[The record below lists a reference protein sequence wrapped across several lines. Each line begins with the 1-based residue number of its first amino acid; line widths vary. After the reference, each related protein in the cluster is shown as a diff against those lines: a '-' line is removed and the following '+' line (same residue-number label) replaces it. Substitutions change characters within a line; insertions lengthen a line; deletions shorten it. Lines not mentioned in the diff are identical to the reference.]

1 MDAKKLLIVC
11 DRDGEAGAQL
21 LTSLINAE
29 GTVRGVPD
37 PVNASVMDLYDWA
50 RVKPSDGYTL
60 FFGDS
65 DDLLLASD
73 GIPFSFQHLGL
84 RYGFTSFAY
93 DMSGPALTDNVL
105 NNYKDFLWYYRS
117 VFPEARDLF
126 ASDAKGNSS
135 LFDFIV
141 PMSVV
146 ISTDIIKMRRSRVA
160 VIAQKFECLA
170 RVLQKTLLAD
180 FLNGK

>member
-21 LTSLINAE
+21 LTSLINAG

-73 GIPFSFQHLGL
+73 GTPSRSSISACAMASSAH
-84 RYGFTSFAY
+84 
-93 DMSGPALTDNVL
+93 GP
-105 NNYKDFLWYYRS
+105 S
-117 VFPEARDLF
+117 PVFP
-126 ASDAKGNSS
+126 
-135 LFDFIV
+135 
-141 PMSVV
+141 
-146 ISTDIIKMRRSRVA
+146 
-160 VIAQKFECLA
+160 
-170 RVLQKTLLAD
+170 
-180 FLNGK
+180 

>member
-1 MDAKKLLIVC
+1 M
-11 DRDGEAGAQL
+11 
-21 LTSLINAE
+21 
-29 GTVRGVPD
+29 
-37 PVNASVMDLYDWA
+37 
-50 RVKPSDGYTL
+50 
-60 FFGDS
+60 
-65 DDLLLASD
+65 
-73 GIPFSFQHLGL
+73 
-84 RYGFTSFAY
+84 
-93 DMSGPALTDNVL
+93 L

-126 ASDAKGNSS
+126 SSDAKGNSS

>member
-11 DRDGEAGAQL
+11 DRDGKAGAQL
-21 LTSLINAE
+21 LASLINAE

-84 RYGFTSFAY
+84 RYGFIGTRALASV
-93 DMSGPALTDNVL
+93 SLTDNVL
-105 NNYKDFLWYYRS
+105 NNYKDFLWSQVRIS
-117 VFPEARDLF
+117 V
-126 ASDAKGNSS
+126 
-135 LFDFIV
+135 
-141 PMSVV
+141 
-146 ISTDIIKMRRSRVA
+146 
-160 VIAQKFECLA
+160 
-170 RVLQKTLLAD
+170 
-180 FLNGK
+180 

>member
-11 DRDGEAGAQL
+11 DRDGKAGAQL
-21 LTSLINAE
+21 LASLINAE

-50 RVKPSDGYTL
+50 RVKPSD
-60 FFGDS
+60 
-65 DDLLLASD
+65 DLLLASD

-84 RYGFTSFAY
+84 RYGFIGTRALASV
-93 DMSGPALTDNVL
+93 SLTDNVL

>member
-11 DRDGEAGAQL
+11 DRDGKAGAQL
-21 LTSLINAE
+21 LASLINAE

-84 RYGFTSFAY
+84 RYGFIGTRALASV
-93 DMSGPALTDNVL
+93 SLTDNVL
-105 NNYKDFLWYYRS
+105 NNHKDFLWYYRS

>member
-11 DRDGEAGAQL
+11 DRDGKAGAQL
-21 LTSLINAE
+21 LASLINAE

-84 RYGFTSFAY
+84 RYGFIGTRALASV
-93 DMSGPALTDNVL
+93 SLTDNVL

-141 PMSVV
+141 PMVRG
-146 ISTDIIKMRRSRVA
+146 DFHGYHQDAPFPRRRHRPEVRVPGESPA
-160 VIAQKFECLA
+160 ENPA
-170 RVLQKTLLAD
+170 R
-180 FLNGK
+180 